1 MNQSKPAAQTIQ
13 TIDEYIAQFPE
24 AVRPTLELVRST
36 IRAAAPEAVEVI
48 SYRMPAFKWHGILV
62 YFAMWKK
69 HIGLYPPVVG
79 NKALERAVARY
90 AGEKG
95 NLKFPLDEPLPV
107 DLIRR
112 IVELRVKLHAEKA
125 AAKKAKRPQS
135 RSRS

>member
-1 MNQSKPAAQTIQ
+1 MSQSATRAVH
-13 TIDEYIAQFPE
+13 TIDGYIAQYPD

-36 IRAAAPEAVEVI
+36 IREAAPEAVEVI
-48 SYRMPAFKWHGILV
+48 SYNMPAFKMRGILV

-79 NKALERAVARY
+79 NKALERAASRY

-95 NLKFPLDEPLPV
+95 NMRFPLDEPIPV

-112 IVELRVKLHAEKA
+112 IVELRMKLDQAKA
-125 AAKKAKRPQS
+125 PKTSKKPQPKS
-135 RSRS
+135 RSHS

>member
-1 MNQSKPAAQTIQ
+1 MSQPATRAFH
-13 TIDEYIAQFPE
+13 TIDEYIAQFPD

-36 IRAAAPEAVEVI
+36 IREAAPEAVEVI
-48 SYRMPAFKWHGILV
+48 SYNMPAFKMRGILV

-79 NKALERAVARY
+79 NKALERAVSRN

-95 NLKFPLDEPLPV
+95 NLKFPLDEPMPV

-112 IVELRVKLHAEKA
+112 IVELRLKLDQAKA
-125 AAKKAKRPQS
+125 PKTSKKSQPKL
-135 RSRS
+135 RSHS